1 LATPHPAAITP
12 KGHLNPSFEGSEV
25 AKRMLAAADFVR
37 VTTAAPTLGVERP
50 HAAAELDPAVDELL
64 LDGRERAGRRLD
76 GRSLWSA
83 VVLGAA
89 FLLVATGLAIFGHTH
104 RSPGVVATIGLL
116 LTYAVAARVEFEIGA
131 GAALPTQIV
140 LVPML
145 LLLPLRFVPLL
156 VCAGLVI
163 GKTMIPGRGRAPLD
177 RTLTVPVNSWHVIG
191 PVAVLLA
198 AHAYRPRLG
207 DWPVYL
213 AALAAQFGVELV
225 VSGGREW
232 FRSGMSPFA
241 QLPFIGWTFA
251 VDTALACA
259 GLLAALA
266 AAPHASAALLLLPLI
281 GLLAMFARERE
292 VRIDHT
298 LELSNAYRG
307 TALLLGDVVEA
318 DDEYTGSH
326 SRDVVTL
333 VLDVCDRLGLN
344 LRDRRDAE
352 FTALL
357 HDVGKIK
364 IPAEIINKPGPLTPE
379 ERLVIET
386 HTVEGERLL
395 SKVGGILGDVGHVV
409 RSCHEDWDGTGYP
422 DGLAGE
428 DIPLVARI
436 VRVCDAFSAM
446 TSDRP
451 YRKGRPVADAVAELQ
466 RCSGTDFDPDVVEA
480 LAATLRG

>member
-1 LATPHPAAITP
+1 
-12 KGHLNPSFEGSEV
+12 
-25 AKRMLAAADFVR
+25 M
-37 VTTAAPTLGVERP
+37 TTAAPSLSIEP
-50 HAAAELDPAVDELL
+50 AHPSAELDPAVDALL
-64 LDGRERAGRRLD
+64 LDGRERASRRLD
-76 GRSLWSA
+76 ARSLWSA

-89 FLLVATGLAIFGHTH
+89 FLIVSALLPVLHGQH
-104 RSPGVVATIGLL
+104 RSPSWIATIGLVAA
-116 LTYAVAARVEFEIGA
+116 YAVAARVEFEVGP

-156 VCAGLVI
+156 VCAGLLV

-177 RTLTVPVNSWHVIG
+177 RALTVPVNSWHVLG
-191 PVAVLLA
+191 PVAVLML

-207 DWPVYL
+207 DWPIYL
-213 AALAAQFGVELV
+213 AALAAQFGVEFV
-225 VSGGREW
+225 ISGGREW
-232 FRSGMSPFA
+232 FISGMSPFA
-241 QLPFIGWTFA
+241 QLPFIGWTFL
-251 VDTALACA
+251 VDTALACV
-259 GLLAALA
+259 GLLAALGSA
-266 AAPHASAALLLLPLI
+266 AHASTSLLLLPLI
-281 GLLAMFARERE
+281 GLLATFARERE

-333 VLDVCDRLGLN
+333 VLDVCDRLGLDP
-344 LRDRRDAE
+344 RDRRNAE
-352 FTALL
+352 FVALL

-364 IPAEIINKPGPLTPE
+364 IPSEIINKPGPLTPE

-395 SKVGGILGDVGHVV
+395 SRVGGILGDVGRVV

-422 DGLAGE
+422 DGLAAE
-428 DIPLVARI
+428 EIPLVARI
-436 VRVCDAFSAM
+436 VRACDAFSAM
-446 TSDRP
+446 TTDRP
-451 YRKGRPVADAVAELQ
+451 YRKGRPVADAVAELR
-466 RCSGTDFDPDVVEA
+466 RCSGTDFDPVVVDA
-480 LAATLRG
+480 LAAIVMS

>member
-1 LATPHPAAITP
+1 
-12 KGHLNPSFEGSEV
+12 
-25 AKRMLAAADFVR
+25 M
-37 VTTAAPTLGVERP
+37 TTAAPTVAVERP
-50 HAAAELDPAVDELL
+50 HTAELDPAVDELV
-64 LDGRERAGRRLD
+64 LDSRERAARRLD
-76 GRSLWSA
+76 ARSLWSA
-83 VVLGAA
+83 VVLGVA
-89 FLLVATGLAIFGHTH
+89 FLGLAAGVAVLGHTH
-104 RSPGVVATIGLL
+104 RSPGWIASIGLV
-116 LTYAVAARVEFEIGA
+116 LTYALSSRVEFEIGS
-131 GAALPTQIV
+131 GVALPTQIV

-145 LLLPLRFVPLL
+145 LLLPLRFVPLF
-156 VCAGLVI
+156 VCAGLLI

-177 RTLTVPVNSWHVIG
+177 RALTVPVNSWHVIG
-191 PVAVLLA
+191 PVVVLLA
-198 AHAYRPRLG
+198 AHAYHPRLG
-207 DWPVYL
+207 DWPIYV
-213 AALAAQFGVELV
+213 AALGAQFGVDFV

-232 FRSGMSPFA
+232 FRSGTSPFA
-241 QLPFIGWTFA
+241 QLPFIGWAFG
-251 VDTALACA
+251 VDSALACV
-259 GLLAALA
+259 GLLAALGGA
-266 AAPHASAALLLLPLI
+266 THAEASLLLLPLI
-281 GLLAMFARERE
+281 GLLALFARERE

-333 VLDVCDRLGLN
+333 VLELSDRIGLN

-364 IPAEIINKPGPLTPE
+364 IPSEIINKPGPLTPE

-386 HTVEGERLL
+386 HTIEGERLL
-395 SKVGGILGDVGHVV
+395 SKVGGILGDVGHIV

-451 YRKGRPVADAVAELQ
+451 YRQGRPVTEAVAELR
-466 RCSGTDFDPDVVEA
+466 RCAGTDFDPDVVEA
-480 LAATLRG
+480 LVATLGS